1 MCKNNGVLFLFL
13 CFLLI
18 NMIRGFRTKCYSG
31 RSSLGIRW
39 KATSDV
45 GAGADPE
52 RVLPS
57 PPLSISEFQASLENQ
72 LILAPL
78 TRGGN
83 LPYRRL
89 CADFQANF
97 TMSEMAFAR
106 NLFKGY
112 KPTRR
117 KERALAKM
125 SPHERHFGFQIATKS
140 SDEAIGAAKIAQ
152 EEGATWIDL
161 NCGCPIYEATRRGLG
176 AAMLKRPSSLERLV
190 RITAAATPLPMTVKI
205 RIGVSDTKINAH
217 AVVKGLADAG
227 AAAVTIHGRTMEQR
241 YTKPADW
248 GIISE
253 VINTP
258 FSTPSRHTL
267 SPIPSHNT
275 LPISLS

>member
-1 MCKNNGVLFLFL
+1 
-13 CFLLI
+13 
-18 NMIRGFRTKCYSG
+18 MIRGFRTKCYSS
-31 RSSLGIRW
+31 RLSSLTFRW

-45 GAGADPE
+45 GSVDPD
-52 RVLPS
+52 RVLPL
-57 PPLSISEFQASLENQ
+57 PPLSIPAFQASLENQ

-125 SPHERHFGFQIATKS
+125 SRQHERHFGFQIATKS

-190 RITAAATPLPMTVKI
+190 RITAAATPLPMT
-205 RIGVSDTKINAH
+205 
-217 AVVKGLADAG
+217 
-227 AAAVTIHGRTMEQR
+227 GRC
-241 YTKPADW
+241 
-248 GIISE
+248 
-253 VINTP
+253 
-258 FSTPSRHTL
+258 
-267 SPIPSHNT
+267 
-275 LPISLS
+275 

>member
-1 MCKNNGVLFLFL
+1 
-13 CFLLI
+13 
-18 NMIRGFRTKCYSG
+18 MIRGFRTNCYAR
-31 RSSLGIRW
+31 RSPSFLSNRW
-39 KATSDV
+39 KATTEV
-45 GAGADPE
+45 GSVDPE
-52 RVLPS
+52 RVLPP
-57 PPLSISEFQASLENQ
+57 PPLSIPDFQASLENQ

-117 KERALAKM
+117 KERALAKR
-125 SPHERHFGFQIATKS
+125 SQHERHFGFQIATKS
-140 SDEAIGAAKIAQ
+140 SDEAIGAAKVAQ

-190 RITAAATPLPMTVKI
+190 RITAAATPLPMT
-205 RIGVSDTKINAH
+205 G
-217 AVVKGLADAG
+217 
-227 AAAVTIHGRTMEQR
+227 
-241 YTKPADW
+241 
-248 GIISE
+248 
-253 VINTP
+253 
-258 FSTPSRHTL
+258 
-267 SPIPSHNT
+267 
-275 LPISLS
+275 